1 MMILRRKKR
10 GFTLLAIAFITTALL
25 WSCKE
30 RQSQSKETAVVTDS
44 TTGKKIPN
52 MRLTLPL
59 LDALFYE
66 EGFEKDLTAQLQLS
80 EAQVQKLKT
89 VARQAVEQL
98 SEEGPAGYG
107 YSERT
112 AVRQADEKI
121 RDIIGPEKAQQLY
134 QLVGRRYENGD
145 VAGLMPT
152 MPNAV
157 PTDTRIVVNAP
168 AYRMDVFQ
176 NGRLLKTFKVGI
188 GYPEFPLP
196 SGMRR
201 AETIIFN
208 PTWTPPNSPWVT
220 GKFKPGETVAGN
232 HKDNPLG
239 PIKIP
244 IGLPALIH
252 GGKNPAKLG
261 TFASHGCVGLTNE
274 MVQDF
279 AEVLSQIGGSPLS
292 LEAIKK
298 RQGSKTEGY
307 KLANPVPVELRYETI
322 VAENGALRLYRDVY
336 ERGTNTV
343 ENAKKVLAVYG
354 ISFDQLPEPERQ
366 QLLAALREMNRDA
379 QGNPIVADAGIPVDS
394 AQAATPDELAED
406 RKKGVSAAKQ
416 PRAKS
421 NKVTRTVAGEKE
433 MIVPIAAL
441 QGKGY
446 PAPVH
451 YETGGTGAVAPDNK
465 STKK

>member
-1 MMILRRKKR
+1 MTILRRKKA
-10 GFTLLAIAFITTALL
+10 GFALLATAFMATALL

-30 RQSQSKETAVVTDS
+30 KQEQKQETITVADS
-44 TTGKKIPN
+44 TTGKKVPN

-66 EGFEKDLTAQLQLS
+66 EGFEADLKSQLQLTGD
-80 EAQVQKLKT
+80 QIQKLKT
-89 VARQAVEQL
+89 TARGAVEQL
-98 SEEGPAGYG
+98 AEEGPAGYG
-107 YSERT
+107 QSERA
-112 AVRQADEKI
+112 AVKQADEKI
-121 RDIIGPEKAQQLY
+121 SSILGEAKAQQLY
-134 QLVGRRYENGD
+134 QMIAHRYDNGD
-145 VAGLMPT
+145 VAGMMPT
-152 MPNAV
+152 TPNAV
-157 PTDTRIVVNAP
+157 PTDTRVIVNAP
-168 AYRMDVFQ
+168 AYRMDVFE
-176 NGRLLKTFKVGI
+176 NGRLIKTYKVGI

-232 HKDNPLG
+232 DKDNPLG
-239 PIKIP
+239 PVKIP

-252 GGKNPAKLG
+252 GGKQPGKLG
-261 TFASHGCVGLTNE
+261 TFASHGCVGLTND
-274 MVQDF
+274 MIQDF
-279 AEVLSQIGGSPLS
+279 AGVLSQIGGSPLS
-292 LEAIKK
+292 PEEIKK

-307 KLANPVPVELRYETI
+307 KLAHPVPIELRYETM
-322 VAENGALRLYRDVY
+322 VVENGALHIYRDVY

-343 ENAKKVLAVYG
+343 ENAKKVLQAYG
-354 ISFDQLPEPERQ
+354 VAFDKLPEPEKQ

-433 MIVPIAAL
+433 MMVPIAGL

-446 PAPVH
+446 PAPVN
-451 YETGGTGAVAPDNK
+451 YETGGTGAVAPDGK
-465 STKK
+465 SAKK